1 METSIASV
9 PSDPATEWL
18 YGGSIPPPPA
28 TEKVNT
34 SRGETGME
42 LFQRERQ
49 HEPLVMLGDLIKLYA
64 LTYGV
69 DGSTAVAMI
78 CTDAKGIAKVGES
91 MAKASA

>member
-1 METSIASV
+1 
-9 PSDPATEWL
+9 
-18 YGGSIPPPPA
+18 
-28 TEKVNT
+28 
-34 SRGETGME
+34 
-42 LFQRERQ
+42 
-49 HEPLVMLGDLIKLYA
+49 MLGDLIKLYA